1 MTCLQPPGSEALEAS
16 QKLSYQYHSR
26 LKQNPEP
33 QRHWFIARD
42 RSYHGA
48 TFGALELSGH
58 KGRKDMYR
66 PILPNNT
73 HFISP
78 CNEYRGLNDDETRD
92 QYVERLA
99 EELEN
104 KILELGSD
112 TVAGFYMEPVV
123 GAVSHASLS
132 SCSVIKDF

>member
-1 MTCLQPPGSEALEAS
+1 
-16 QKLSYQYHSR
+16 
-26 LKQNPEP
+26 
-33 QRHWFIARD
+33 
-42 RSYHGA
+42 
-48 TFGALELSGH
+48 
-58 KGRKDMYR
+58 MYR